1 MVFKVE
7 EWCNDNP
14 ILGAK
19 KIGNALGFKVIG
31 GAEIGDWWGCREAAY
46 DGQII
51 AAAFTEHVI
60 AQENCQPRR

>member
-1 MVFKVE
+1 MVDRMALAISASQAAAHMVAA
-7 EWCNDNP
+7 DP
-14 ILGAK
+14 MAPDGAR
-19 KIGNALGFKVIG
+19 GVIVNT
-31 GAEIGDWWGCREAAY
+31 ASVAAY